1 MKSFGKPSR
10 RSAEGSSM
18 NRTSSLMFRS
28 KSVPIA
34 VISSFNVFIRA
45 RVASSLS
52 TPARRKSRRTLNT
65 AWRVSASAVRAFNAS
80 NASYRSRSRFSSVK
94 KLIAAWY
101 ARLPASRPAASG
113 CTLNTSSPCA
123 ATSATDRRSSL
134 WGTSVFAIVRF
145 PFEDK
150 IRLRRALPA
159 SIPAFPRRSTSPAER
174 ANASFG
180 FVMRAPAAA
189 LPFRF
194 AMASTRCR
202 EADGGYLDFPT
213 ARTRRGVRLNRV
225 PEMINRMTKSSGAKH
240 SLASHLD
247 AGAAVHA
254 EHRLGGDR
262 LLALRALDPR
272 RRGGRARHG
281 DGGRWRGRRE
291 LRGRG
296 GRRRGRGHHRHRIR
310 GPRRHRRVDLVQSL
324 GQAVGCP
331 EVHGQ
336 EEDVAH
342 DSESWR
348 EERPPDEDLGE
359 LGDLGTREGPLGLEE
374 GDEPEGH
381 EPDDADPH
389 DAEARDQDAREVR
402 PESKL
407 RRLEGADHVAV
418 HLSLARDPGGPED
431 RHQEGGGGGEED
443 RAQADDH
450 AECREDD
457 V

>member
-10 RSAEGSSM
+10 RSADGSSTE
-18 NRTSSLMFRS
+18 RTSSLMFRS
-28 KSVPIA
+28 NSVPIA
-34 VISSFNVFIRA
+34 VISSFSVLIRA
-45 RVASSLS
+45 RAASSLS
-52 TPARRKSRRTLNT
+52 TPARRKSRRILNT
-65 AWRVSASAVRAFNAS
+65 AWRVSASAARAFRPS

-101 ARLPASRPAASG
+101 ARFPASRTAASG

-174 ANASFG
+174 ANARFG
-180 FVMRAPAAA
+180 FVIRAPAAA
-189 LPFRF
+189 LPFRTF
-194 AMASTRCR
+194 TMASTRCR
-202 EADGGYLDFPT
+202 EADGGYLDFPQHSDEPRS
-213 ARTRRGVRLNRV
+213 ARESRPRDARSGDD
-225 PEMINRMTKSSGAKH
+225 SSGAKR

-254 EHRLGGDR
+254 EHRLRGDR
-262 LLALRALDPR
+262 LVALRALDPR

-281 DGGRWRGRRE
+281 DGWRWRGRRE

-296 GRRRGRGHHRHRIR
+296 GRRGRGHHRHRIR

-342 DSESWR
+342 DGESWR
-348 EERPPDEDLGE
+348 EERPADEDLGE
-359 LGDLGTREGPLGLEE
+359 LG
-374 GDEPEGH
+374 
-381 EPDDADPH
+381 
-389 DAEARDQDAREVR
+389 
-402 PESKL
+402 
-407 RRLEGADHVAV
+407 
-418 HLSLARDPGGPED
+418 
-431 RHQEGGGGGEED
+431 
-443 RAQADDH
+443 
-450 AECREDD
+450 
-457 V
+457 